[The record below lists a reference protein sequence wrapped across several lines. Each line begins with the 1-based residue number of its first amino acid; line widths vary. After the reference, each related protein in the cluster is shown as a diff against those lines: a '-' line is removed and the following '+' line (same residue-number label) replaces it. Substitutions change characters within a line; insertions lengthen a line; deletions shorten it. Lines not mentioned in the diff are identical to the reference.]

1 MKEQTKMKKLM
12 IAAAIV
18 CAAAMSQ
25 AASIA
30 WGNAGTK
37 SGLYDID
44 GTTKISATLAG
55 NYSLSV
61 QLMMVGAEED
71 VAFAT
76 LSGKNAIASMTAGQL
91 TGATTSYTYGSDA
104 VQNTRYWQHRFR
116 ISDIVL

>member
-1 MKEQTKMKKLM
+1 MKNLM
-12 IAAAIV
+12 IAAAII

-25 AASIA
+25 AAQVS
-30 WGNAGTK
+30 WGNSGTK

>member
-1 MKEQTKMKKLM
+1 
-12 IAAAIV
+12 
-18 CAAAMSQ
+18 
-25 AASIA
+25 
-30 WGNAGTK
+30 
-37 SGLYDID
+37 
-44 GTTKISATLAG
+44 
-55 NYSLSV
+55 
-61 QLMMVGAEED
+61 MMVGAEED